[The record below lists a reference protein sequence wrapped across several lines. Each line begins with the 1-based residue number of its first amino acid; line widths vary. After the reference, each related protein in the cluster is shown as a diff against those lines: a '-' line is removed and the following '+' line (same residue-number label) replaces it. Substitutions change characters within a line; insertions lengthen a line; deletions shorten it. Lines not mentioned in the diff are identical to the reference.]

1 LIMFSN
7 DIVKTEEMKIIFRV
21 DASIEIG
28 SGHLMRCLTLADSL
42 HQRGCDVLFVCREL
56 PGDLC
61 HVVANRGYTV
71 YRLPNRMLQ
80 VANGSHDLKDTDRIS
95 DYWVEDAFETKAIL
109 QSIERPVNYLIVDH
123 YLLDKRW
130 EEQMRAFVKK
140 IMVIDDLA
148 NRPHDCNLLLDQ
160 NLYDNLDTRYNGLV
174 PQYCRRLLGPQ
185 YFLLRPEFWEAR
197 EGLERRDGSIR
208 RVLVFLGGGDPTNE
222 TVKALRAIRLLNLT
236 DVSVD
241 VVVGATNLQKQQVK
255 RFCADT
261 PNVSYHCQVEN
272 MAQLM
277 ADADLAIG
285 AGGVTIWERC
295 FLGLPSITLVLAQN
309 QVETTA
315 VAAAAGAIWN
325 LGWAAD
331 VEVEDLAEAIKR
343 AIGNQ
348 DAMFEMGLAAA
359 RMMGNLTPEDKNIL
373 VGAIMEGSCATS
385 ERVSP

>member
-1 LIMFSN
+1 M
-7 DIVKTEEMKIIFRV
+7 
-21 DASIEIG
+21 
-28 SGHLMRCLTLADSL
+28 
-42 HQRGCDVLFVCREL
+42 
-56 PGDLC
+56 
-61 HVVANRGYTV
+61 
-71 YRLPNRMLQ
+71 
-80 VANGSHDLKDTDRIS
+80 
-95 DYWVEDAFETKAIL
+95 
-109 QSIERPVNYLIVDH
+109 
-123 YLLDKRW
+123 
-130 EEQMRAFVKK
+130 
-140 IMVIDDLA
+140 
-148 NRPHDCNLLLDQ
+148 
-160 NLYDNLDTRYNGLV
+160 
-174 PQYCRRLLGPQ
+174 
-185 YFLLRPEFWEAR
+185 
-197 EGLERRDGSIR
+197 
-208 RVLVFLGGGDPTNE
+208 GGGDPTNE
-222 TVKALRAIRLLNLT
+222 TVKALRAISLLNLT